1 MNRSIKSNNFFY
13 SFSENFSEGLSE
25 GLNLAKRI
33 NEMLKTEITNTAT
46 TTLESQN
53 PSVPSK
59 PLENINVIV
68 INTLTVNGEIQT
80 QAPETIIDNETVSPA
95 ISTPCPDTLRA
106 TENSESLKQDEIIK
120 SEVLSSTTTES
131 ANGLTANSKAMSP
144 ITLTSTLS
152 SQEIME
158 NFYIVLIYII

>member
-1 MNRSIKSNNFFY
+1 
-13 SFSENFSEGLSE
+13 
-25 GLNLAKRI
+25 
-33 NEMLKTEITNTAT
+33 MLKTEITNTAT

-80 QAPETIIDNETVSPA
+80 QAPETIVDNETVSPT
-95 ISTPCPDTLRA
+95 ISTQCPDTLQE
-106 TENSESLKQDEIIK
+106 TENSKSLKPDEIIN
-120 SEVLSSTTTES
+120 SEVVSSTTTES
-131 ANGLTANSKAMSP
+131 ANGLTANSEEMSP

-158 NFYIVLIYII
+158 NSYVVLLYII